1 MQIRSTALRLFVL
14 LNLFATIAIAQ
25 KAKPTT
31 TSTPPATGI
40 NGLIQKIGDYNTN
53 MPAEKVFLQL
63 DKSYYSTDD
72 TVWFKGYLVNENI
85 SYTPLSSRLYIELL
99 NDSNAVMKRYVFPV
113 GLGLTWGAIPL
124 DANYIREG
132 TYTIRAY
139 TNWMRNFGDDYFFR
153 QSFYVNDKGENT
165 WLINS
170 RPSLTSAGGKDN
182 VKLDLKFT
190 SMDNTSA
197 GLKDIQ
203 LKVMSGKKVLL
214 RNSAQTAA
222 DGSMSVD
229 FALPNQ
235 APLKNLS
242 VVAQDKLNNKR
253 KALIPVPINRQQD
266 VDVQFMPEGGALV
279 TGIPS
284 HVGFK
289 AIGENGKGIPIQGTI
304 YDNNHNEAA
313 TISTVRYGIG
323 TFDITP
329 QPNTTYTAE
338 LTLPG
343 GIKKTVVLPTP
354 LKTGTAIKVR
364 NAMDR
369 DTMTVSLY
377 NTNEEATAGK
387 YYLIGMSRGVVC
399 YGATL
404 SFANNYFTTRIAKSL
419 FPTGVAH
426 FILLNAAQQP
436 LNERVTFIN
445 HHDNLKIDIKTDSKT
460 FGARDSI
467 PVHITV
473 KDADGKPVVGSFS
486 MAVTDDKQVK
496 PENASSD
503 NIMSHLLLASDLKG
517 YVENPTYY
525 FEHDDNSWKA
535 LDALLLTQGWV
546 GYDLKKI
553 GQPIKIQYDPE
564 PQFMVK
570 GTVTNLFNKP
580 MANSKVLLLAKGKQ
594 SFVMDTITNKDGRF
608 TFDRFPPIDKSTF
621 IISARN
627 ARGKVIN
634 GGISVDEKN
643 LSPVNTGSPIMLDP
657 WNVNTD
663 TTLLNFVKSNKSY
676 HMALDRAVMGGTGK
690 LLRAVNIKDRAYVK
704 GSQNLNGPDGADQT
718 LTEDILVNAG
728 RVSLLDVLTSKIKGF
743 HTSFYKRSSFGASAA
758 RRAAS
763 ASASDSGGGG
773 AGSNGPNLEY
783 FLKDKRV
790 HFVFDGVDLERFY
803 EPFGGLPNEHYE
815 YQKQYLDY
823 ISAEDI
829 LGVEV
834 NYTNNARYN
843 VRNLDNLDDLLDA
856 TPTGPSGSDFAYI
869 EITTRA
875 GNGPFIQRA
884 NGIYI
889 YKPIPIAEYKQF
901 YRPKYLTKANPTKYV
916 DLRSTIHWEPNVI
929 TSKAGEATVSFYAAD
944 KATSYSIIFEGCD
957 MAGKVGYQTQ
967 KITIGGGGTQ

>member
-1 MQIRSTALRLFVL
+1 MQIKTSVIKLFVL
-14 LNLFATIAIAQ
+14 LNLFAGVALAQ
-25 KAKPTT
+25 KAAPAPTT
-31 TSTPPATGI
+31 PAAGI
-40 NGLIQKIGDYNTN
+40 NGLIEKIGAYNAA

-85 SYTPLSSRLYIELL
+85 SFTPLSSRLYIELL

-124 DANYIREG
+124 DANYIHEG

-165 WLINS
+165 WLVNS

-190 SMDNTSA
+190 SLDNSSA
-197 GLKDIQ
+197 GLKDMQ
-203 LKVMSGKKVLL
+203 LKVMSGKKVLT
-214 RNSAQTAA
+214 RSTAQTAA

-229 FALPNQ
+229 FTLPSS

-242 VVAQDKLNNKR
+242 VVAQDKLDKNK
-253 KALIPVPINRQQD
+253 KALIPIPVNRQQD
-266 VDVQFMPEGGALV
+266 VDVQFMPEGGALIA
-279 TGIPS
+279 GIPS
-284 HVGFK
+284 HIGFK
-289 AIGENGKGIPIQGTI
+289 AIGENGKGVAISGTI
-304 YDNNHNEAA
+304 HDNNNNELA

-323 TFDITP
+323 TFDMTP

-343 GIKKTVVLPTP
+343 GVKKTVALPVP

-369 DTMTVSLY
+369 DTMSVSLY
-377 NTNEEATAGK
+377 NTLEESTPGK
-387 YYLIGMSRGVVC
+387 YYLVGISRGVVC
-399 YGATL
+399 YGASLT
-404 SFANNYFTTRIAKSL
+404 FANNFFTTRVAKSL

-436 LNERVTFIN
+436 LNERITFIN
-445 HHDNLKIDIKTDSKT
+445 RNDNLKIEINTDAKN
-460 FGARDSI
+460 FGTRDSI

-473 KDADGKPVVGSFS
+473 KDAEGKPVVGSFS

-496 PENASSD
+496 PENAAED

-517 YVENPTYY
+517 HVENPTYY
-525 FEHDDNSWKA
+525 FQHDADSWKS

-553 GQPIKIQYDPE
+553 NQPVKPMYDPE

-580 MANSKVLLLAKGKQ
+580 ISNSKVLLLAKGKQ
-594 SFVMDTITNKDGRF
+594 TFVMDTVTNKDGRF
-608 TFDRFPPIDKSTF
+608 TFDRFPPIEKSTF

-690 LLRAVNIKDRAYVK
+690 LLRAVNIKDKAYIK
-704 GSQNLNGPDGADQT
+704 GSQNLNGPEGSDQT
-718 LTEDILVNAG
+718 LTEDVMVNAG
-728 RVSLLDVLTSKIKGF
+728 RVSLLDVITSKVKGF
-743 HTSFYKRSSFGASAA
+743 HTSFFKRSSFGASAA
-758 RRAAS
+758 RRAATAA
-763 ASASDSGGGG
+763 ASGTSDSSTG
-773 AGSNGPNLEY
+773 ANGPNLEY

-790 HFVFDGVDLERFY
+790 HFVFDGIDLDRFY
-803 EPFGGLPNEHYE
+803 EPFGGLANEHYE

-829 LGVEV
+829 LGIEV

-901 YRPKYLTKANPTKYV
+901 YRPKYMTKTKSNNFV

-929 TSKAGEATVSFYAAD
+929 TSKTGEATVSFYAAD
-944 KATSYSIIFEGCD
+944 KATHYSIIFEGCD
-957 MAGKVGYQTQ
+957 MAGKVGYQT
-967 KITIGGGGTQ
+967 KNISIGGGGGTP